1 MKISHILIIFIYLII
16 YYNPSVACNASYD
29 NELGWLQEVEV
40 ASGYNE
46 PLTEVPVPVTV
57 INSQM
62 ITNIGAKTLKDVL
75 ITYVPGITF
84 VQDQNEVNIAGRG
97 VYGSSQQKMLILL
110 NGHRL
115 NSRSYSMANPDYSI
129 SLEKVKC
136 IEVLRAPGSSL
147 YGNVA
152 LSAVI
157 NIITKKG
164 SDVNGVQ
171 FSAGIGNY
179 GQKKFSFLL
188 GNEFENEHS
197 DLLLWANWY
206 QSDGEQDKET
216 SAILDGF
223 KDKGAYDV
231 GMKLKLDNFNFL
243 VTQRYAKYIEP
254 FSGGG
259 ITGESYNYNDY
270 SKLAGTGPGLG
281 SKFSHIG
288 IDYNTKLYEDLDFK
302 LQVYYDQND
311 VNAHLVIN
319 PQLQQHLFGGWSERS
334 SGFIAQLNKPYYL
347 YGHKGTWMV
356 GIQEDRMEL
365 YDSQVV
371 TGIDGG
377 WFPTSNQLLEA
388 GKENISSV
396 FTQIKH
402 QFSEQLIGNFGIRFD
417 NKQRYKDDDIN
428 AISPRLALIYI
439 PNNNFDIKVSYS
451 KAFVDAPYWY
461 RYNTLPSYRGAQ
473 SLQPE
478 YMESYQFTPS
488 LKFAD
493 GKVLNRLNLFYNK
506 FTDFIWRKNN
516 AAANEPLYQNAGFL
530 KVWGIE
536 NETSYRER
544 AYNIA
549 FNFTYQ
555 AAHDAENYS
564 ILGEQIS
571 DVPNWAANLVFNI
584 NPLELM
590 NFNSDGFS
598 PDLWFNFTARYIGK
612 QISPIDI
619 TYPNGR
625 TITNPHNE
633 VDDVIL
639 FNSGFRWQWQ
649 DMFLDAR
656 VYNLLDED
664 YYQGGSVTHPYP
676 QPGRWFMFTVGYKGE
691 FL

>member
-1 MKISHILIIFIYLII
+1 MKINHILIIFIYVII
-16 YYNPSVACNASYD
+16 YSSRSVACNASYD

-57 INSQM
+57 INSKM

-75 ITYVPGITF
+75 VTYVPGITF
-84 VQDQNEVNIAGRG
+84 VQDQNEVNVAGRG

-115 NSRSYSMANPDYSI
+115 NSRAYSMANPDYSI
-129 SLEKVKC
+129 SLDKIKC

-171 FSAGIGNY
+171 FSAGFGNY

-188 GNEFENEHS
+188 GEEFEDDDS
-197 DLLLWANWY
+197 DLLLWGNWY
-206 QSDGEQDKET
+206 QSDGEQKG

-223 KDKGAYDV
+223 KDGGAYDV
-231 GMKLKLDNFNFL
+231 GMNLKLANFNFL
-243 VTQRYAKYIEP
+243 ATQRYAKYIEP

-259 ITGESYNYNDY
+259 ITGEAYNYNDY
-270 SKLAGTGPGLG
+270 QSLAGNGPGLG
-281 SKFSHIG
+281 SKSSHIG
-288 IDYNTKLYEDLDFK
+288 IDYNNDYLK
-302 LQVYYDQND
+302 LQLYYDEND
-311 VNAHLVIN
+311 VNAHLITN
-319 PQLQQHLFGGWSERS
+319 PQLQKHTLAAWSERS
-334 SGFIAQLNKPYYL
+334 SGVIAQINKSYNIF
-347 YGHKGTWMV
+347 GKEGTWMV

-365 YDSQVV
+365 YDSELVS
-371 TGIDGG
+371 GIGGG
-377 WFPTSNQLLEA
+377 WFPTTRPLLEA

-402 QFSEQLIGNFGIRFD
+402 KFSEELIGNFGVRFD
-417 NKQRYKDDDIN
+417 KKQRYKDNDLN
-428 AISPRLALIYI
+428 AISPRLALVYI
-439 PNNNFDIKVSYS
+439 PNNNVDIKLSYS

-461 RYNTLPSYRGAQ
+461 RYNTLSSYRGAQ

-478 YMESYQFTPS
+478 HMESYQFTPS
-488 LKFAD
+488 LKLAG
-493 GKVLNRLNLFYNK
+493 GKVLTRLNLFYNK
-506 FTDFIWRKNN
+506 FTDFIWRNN
-516 AAANEPLYQNAGFL
+516 DAVANEAIYQNAGFL

-536 NETSYRER
+536 NETRYQER
-544 AYNIA
+544 YYNIA

-555 AAHDAENYS
+555 AAHEAKNYS
-564 ILGEQIS
+564 TLDKKIANI
-571 DVPNWAANLVFNI
+571 PNWTANLVFNI
-584 NPLELM
+584 NPLKLV
-590 NFNSDGFS
+590 NFNQDSFS
-598 PDLWFNFTARYIGK
+598 SDLWFNFTARYIGK
-612 QISPIDI
+612 QFSSKD
-619 TYPNGR
+619 
-625 TITNPHNE
+625 NE
-633 VDDVIL
+633 VDDVLL

-649 DMFLDAR
+649 DVFLDAR

-676 QPGRWFMFTVGYKGE
+676 QAGRWFMFTVGYQGE